1 MDALTAA
8 RHTATPIG
16 DLGARFMLD
25 GLAYKRGAE
34 LGLPSGMGT
43 YVLGRLGVMGDVD
56 LDAAV
61 AAAFFW
67 NPDTIA
73 TNWSADDS
81 AVTPSAAAPLYGQ
94 VCVERGRVYLAG
106 FEGAARLAELL
117 ERVVDSADDT
127 DADLFAGW
135 RDLERPTDPEG
146 RAYLLTQVAREL
158 RFCRHVTV
166 VQAAGANPLA
176 LVLTKGGEANANLF
190 GWNDLSCGPLD
201 PEAHASIEAATDQAA
216 AADLQCLTSDERAE
230 LVELASAALAH
241 GTA

>member
-8 RHTATPIG
+8 HHTATPIG

-81 AVTPSAAAPLYGQ
+81 AVTPSAAAKKSKK
-94 VCVERGRVYLAG
+94 VK
-106 FEGAARLAELL
+106 
-117 ERVVDSADDT
+117 
-127 DADLFAGW
+127 
-135 RDLERPTDPEG
+135 
-146 RAYLLTQVAREL
+146 
-158 RFCRHVTV
+158 
-166 VQAAGANPLA
+166 N
-176 LVLTKGGEANANLF
+176 K
-190 GWNDLSCGPLD
+190 
-201 PEAHASIEAATDQAA
+201 IKKKK
-216 AADLQCLTSDERAE
+216 
-230 LVELASAALAH
+230 
-241 GTA
+241 